1 MSNERVIP
9 SLSRRR
15 FLAAAATGAMGFAAY
30 RATRAAPDYAGKA
43 LIAITLDLEMS
54 RNFPKWEDSH
64 WDYEKGNLDDAAKK
78 YTVGVCKRVKAA
90 GGVAHLFVVGRVFEQ
105 ADVGWLKDL
114 ARDGHPIGNH
124 TYDHVNVLA
133 KKPEDIQFRFKR
145 SPWLIENKTPEQ
157 VIVENIRLTTAALK
171 TRIGVDP
178 AGFRTP
184 GGFANGLADRPDV
197 RKWLIE
203 LGFTWVSSKYPS
215 HPMGE
220 PLKEPTEDVIKGI
233 VAAQEK
239 AQPFRYPDGLIEIPM
254 SPISDIGA
262 FRNGRWKL
270 DWFLK
275 TIRKAVEKVIE
286 TRTTFDFLAHPSC
299 LGVVDPEFKTV
310 DLILDLVKKTDGK
323 AVVVGLDAFAE
334 RL

>member
-1 MSNERVIP
+1 MTSRITRRDFVVAVSAGAIGCAAGRADP
-9 SLSRRR
+9 SH
-15 FLAAAATGAMGFAAY
+15 
-30 RATRAAPDYAGKA
+30 AGKA

-54 RNFPKWEDSH
+54 RNFPKWEDTH

-78 YTVGVCKRVKAA
+78 YAVGVCRRVKAA
-90 GGVAHLFVVGRVFEQ
+90 GGVVHLFVVGRLFEQ
-105 ADVGWLKDL
+105 EDVGWLKDL

-133 KKPEDIQFRFKR
+133 KKPEDIQFRFRR
-145 SPWLIENKTPEQ
+145 SPWLVEGRTPEQ

-171 TRIGVDP
+171 TRVGVNP

-184 GGFANGLADRPDV
+184 GGFADGLADHPDV
-197 RKWLIE
+197 RRWLID
-203 LGFTWVSSKYPS
+203 LGYPWVSSKYPA
-215 HPMGE
+215 HPITEAG
-220 PLKEPTEDVIKGI
+220 KEPGEEVLSAI

-239 AQPFRYPDGLIEIPM
+239 AQPFRYPDGLIEVPM

-270 DWFLK
+270 DWFL
-275 TIRKAVEKVIE
+275 TAVRRAVAWAIDK
-286 TRTTFDFLAHPSC
+286 RAAFDFLAHPSC

-310 DLILDLVKKTDGK
+310 DLILDVVKRADGK
-323 AVVVGLDAFAE
+323 AVVADLDAIAA
-334 RL
+334 RAAKD